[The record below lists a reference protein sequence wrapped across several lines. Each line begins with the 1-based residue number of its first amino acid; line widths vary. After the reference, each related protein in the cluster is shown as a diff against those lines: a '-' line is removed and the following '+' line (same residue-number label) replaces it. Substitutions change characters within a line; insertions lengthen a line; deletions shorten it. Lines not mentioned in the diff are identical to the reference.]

1 MPDSIVSLAFSVYSG
16 KGVYAVLLGSGV
28 SRSSGIPTGWEIT
41 LKLVEKLA
49 VLSGAEH
56 EDSVAWYRETYK
68 EEPDY
73 SKLLERLAKSPGDRN
88 LSLRPYFEPTEQE
101 REEGRKLP
109 TAAHEAIAELVAKG
123 YIRVIVTTNF
133 DRLME
138 QALGEFG
145 ITPNVVW
152 NADQAKGMAPL
163 VHSRCT
169 IIKVHGDYTDTRIKN
184 TVGELAAYEEE
195 MDKLLDQVFEEYG
208 LIVCGWSAEWDE
220 ALRSAIER
228 CPNRRFMTYW
238 SAFSA
243 VSGRAQ
249 ELCTRRAAQI
259 ISGMGADEFFGEL
272 KEKIEAIEAVESSR
286 HPLSKQMAV
295 ASVKKYITEDRYRP
309 RLHDLF
315 MGEAERVNNLLLGD
329 RYPKRRRTDK
339 FEEVAPLIT
348 MYNAD
353 AETLLAMMIA
363 GGFWG
368 GDSKLWVRCLERVAT
383 ASESTGGDQVL
394 HNVAL
399 YPVRLLMYGCGVAAA
414 ASGRDETIAALLIQ
428 ARTNRRHRKSLW
440 HGIGDGTY
448 VHWFDG
454 IVSVGLPPGAL
465 EPHPISQHFFD
476 RLLPE
481 FRDYVSGENEFRAAF
496 NRFEYLAALVY
507 ADLEQQQNPGPDYD
521 VWGPHGLFVGRGGA
535 AVTADFQKELDREG
549 NEMPLLKAGAF
560 GGSIERL
567 KAVKQPFDESIKKQA
582 IVMGFGWN

>member
-1 MPDSIVSLAFSVYSG
+1 MPDSMASLAFSVYSG
-16 KGVYAVLLGSGV
+16 RGVYAVLLGSGV

-41 LKLVEKLA
+41 LKLVERLA
-49 VLSGAEH
+49 VLSGAER
-56 EDSVAWYRETYK
+56 EDSAAWYTETYK

-73 SKLLERLAKSPGDRN
+73 SMLLEKLAKSPGDRN
-88 LSLRPYFEPTEQE
+88 FSLRPYFEPTEQE
-101 REEGRKLP
+101 REEGGRLP
-109 TAAHEAIAELVAKG
+109 TAAHKAIAELVAKG

-138 QALGEFG
+138 QALGEVG
-145 ITPNVVW
+145 VTPNVVW

-184 TVGELAAYEEE
+184 TVGELATYEEE
-195 MDKLLDQVFEEYG
+195 MDKLLDQVFDEYG
-208 LIVCGWSAEWDE
+208 LIVCGWSADWDE

-238 SAFSA
+238 SAYSA

-259 ISGMGADEFFGEL
+259 ISGMVADEFFGQL
-272 KEKIEAIEAVESSR
+272 KEKIEAIEALDSSR

-315 MGEAERVNNLLLGD
+315 MGEAERVNNLLLGEK
-329 RYPKRRRTDK
+329 YFNQSAGRR
-339 FEEVAPLIT
+339 EEFAPLVPL
-348 MYNAD
+348 YESD
-353 AETLLAMMIA
+353 VEVLLAMMIA

-368 GDSKLWVRCLERVAT
+368 SDSKLWIRCLERVAT
-383 ASESTGGDQVL
+383 ASESNGGDQL
-394 HNVAL
+394 LRDVAL

-414 ASGRDETIAALLIQ
+414 ASDRDETVAALLTQ
-428 ARTNRRHRKSLW
+428 ARTSRCHRKSLW
-440 HGIGDGTY
+440 HGIGEETH

-454 IVSVGLPPGAL
+454 IVSVDLPSGAL
-465 EPHPISQHFFD
+465 GPHPISHHFFN

-481 FRDYVSGENEFRAAF
+481 FRDYISGEDEFRAAF

-507 ADLEQQQNPGPDYD
+507 ADLERQQNPGTDY
-521 VWGPHGLFVGRGGA
+521 VWGPHGLFAWRGGA
-535 AVTADFQKELDREG
+535 AVTADLQEEVEREG
-549 NEMPLLKAGAF
+549 DEMPLLKAGAF
-560 GGSIERL
+560 GGSIKRL
-567 KAVKQPFDESIKKQA
+567 KAVKEPFDDFIKKRA
-582 IVMGFGWN
+582 MAMGFGWN